1 MAGEVGRAVR
11 ERWLG
16 ATGRRIAEI
25 VVEGDVDF
33 RTTRSCW
40 RRSTKRLCATRSTAA
55 CRSIVRA
62 DTADEVRA
70 ALARPEVSCV
80 VVPAE
85 RRELLEL
92 DLRSLT
98 YG

>member
-1 MAGEVGRAVR
+1 MR

-25 VVEGDVDF
+25 VIEGDVALPDEALVLDALDADALRGAF
-33 RTTRSCW
+33 DRG
-40 RRSTKRLCATRSTAA
+40 LPV
-55 CRSIVRA
+55 IVRA
-62 DTADEVRA
+62 ETTDEVRA

-80 VVPAE
+80 VVRAE

>member
-1 MAGEVGRAVR
+1 VR

-16 ATGRRIAEI
+16 ATGRRIDEI
-25 VVEGDVDF
+25 VVEGEIDLPDDALVLEALDAEALRDAF
-33 RTTRSCW
+33 DRG
-40 RRSTKRLCATRSTAA
+40 LPVV
-55 CRSIVRA
+55 VRA

-80 VVPAE
+80 VVRAE

>member
-1 MAGEVGRAVR
+1 MR

-25 VVEGDVDF
+25 VVEGEVALPDDALVLEALDAEALRDAF
-33 RTTRSCW
+33 DRG
-40 RRSTKRLCATRSTAA
+40 LPVV
-55 CRSIVRA
+55 VRA

-80 VVPAE
+80 VVRAE

>member
-1 MAGEVGRAVR
+1 MR

-25 VVEGDVDF
+25 VVEGEVDLPTDALVLDELDVDALREAF
-33 RTTRSCW
+33 DRGRPVV
-40 RRSTKRLCATRSTAA
+40 
-55 CRSIVRA
+55 VRA
-62 DTADEVRA
+62 DTAAEVRA

-80 VVPAE
+80 VVRAE
-85 RRELLEL
+85 RRELVEL
-92 DLRSLT
+92 DLRTLT

>member
-1 MAGEVGRAVR
+1 
-11 ERWLG
+11 LG

-25 VVEGDVDF
+25 VVEGEVDLPDDALVLDELDAHALREAF
-33 RTTRSCW
+33 DRGRPVLV
-40 RRSTKRLCATRSTAA
+40 RAKTAA
-55 CRSIVRA
+55 
-62 DTADEVRA
+62 EVRA

-80 VVPAE
+80 VIQAE

-92 DLRSLT
+92 DFRTLT

>member
-1 MAGEVGRAVR
+1 MR

-16 ATGRRIAEI
+16 STGRRIAEI
-25 VVEGDVDF
+25 VVEGEVDLPTDALVLDELDVGALREAFD
-33 RTTRSCW
+33 RGRPVV
-40 RRSTKRLCATRSTAA
+40 
-55 CRSIVRA
+55 VRA
-62 DTADEVRA
+62 DTAAEVRA

-85 RRELLEL
+85 RRELVEL
-92 DLRSLT
+92 DLRTLT